1 MPAPTAVAT
10 IAIKSASFIKKYWY
24 IFAIILLIL
33 FILPTIIFA
42 TVLNILFP
50 QLEEDDFIYYKSLT
64 EESGI
69 NWVSFIAYDV
79 TRLDNYLKENKA
91 EESIFDLVNISFTE
105 YEIVEIEKEIT
116 TIVDGK
122 EVTET
127 IIEKEFIVVR
137 DLELK
142 GHGPITQLLKS
153 LDYIIPEE
161 PMTVKSVTDFLETL
175 NEKEE
180 YEIKTHILTDEE
192 ITASY
197 DGPHKEWYYALVEI
211 LPLLDPSSEFNPDE
225 FIIPDLIN
233 NPDIPSIWPTTGF
246 VTSEFGERRL
256 TGTHKGIDIGNNTG
270 TPVYSTADGTI
281 IGVGTSGGFGKRIMI
296 YHGTDE
302 NGATYVTVYA
312 HLSAFKASVG
322 ANVSQGDLI
331 GGLMGSTGFS
341 TGPHLH
347 YEVRVNGTP
356 LNPKKFLR

>member
-1 MPAPTAVAT
+1 MGD
-10 IAIKSASFIKKYWY
+10 SRQ
-24 IFAIILLIL
+24 ILTFNLDQFL
-33 FILPTIIFA
+33 GERSFA

-50 QLEEDDFIYYKSLT
+50 QLDEDDFLYYKSLT

-69 NWVSFIAYDV
+69 SWVSFISYDV

-91 EESIFDLVNISFTE
+91 EESVFDLIKISFTE
-105 YEIVEIEKEIT
+105 YEIVEREKEIIK
-116 TIVDGK
+116 IVDGK

-127 IIEKEFIVVR
+127 VTYKEYIVIR

-142 GHGPITQLLKS
+142 GHGPVSQLLKS
-153 LDYIIPEE
+153 LDYVISEE
-161 PMTVKSVTDFLETL
+161 SMKVKNVILFLENL

-180 YEIKTHILTDEE
+180 YETKTHILTDEE
-192 ITASY
+192 ITTSY
-197 DGPHKEWYYALVEI
+197 DEAHKEWYYALVEI

-233 NPDIPSIWPTTGF
+233 NPDIPSIWPTTGS
-246 VTSEFGERRL
+246 VTSEYGQRRL
-256 TGTHKGIDIGNNTG
+256 TGTHRGIDIGNNTG
-270 TPVYSTADGTI
+270 TPVYSTADGI
-281 IGVGTSGGFGKRIMI
+281 VIGVGTSGGFGKRIMI

-302 NGATYVTVYA
+302 NGRTYVTVYA

-331 GGLMGSTGFS
+331 GLMGNTGFS
-341 TGPHLH
+341 TGSHLH

-356 LNPKKFLR
+356 LNPRLFLP